1 MKEHVNTCV
10 YEYVRVGCVSGKYII
25 PKIPIAN
32 DSGQIYI
39 LQWAD

>member
-10 YEYVRVGCVSGKYII
+10 YEYVRVGC
-25 PKIPIAN
+25 A
-32 DSGQIYI
+32 SGQIYI